1 MCLFLTTSFANDN
14 PVSMLEQLKFNQSPL
29 FVVGFVLVYLL
40 LFFGVFCLFD
50 FFGFLVSFWF
60 CCDCCLLLVFC
71 LRCYF
76 AQFSVERF
84 ISKMQVLLENTIWLF
99 ALGAIW
105 FTQPAQPHRTGIK
118 HPQGSFGHS
127 GDDSLCNHLP
137 SPKISKVYF
146 KRRQKCFVY
155 SQPKATV
162 RLIFF
167 YKGTKFK
174 LLKLAIVS
182 PEPLLLVLFKAVLFS
197 VSVPAA

>member
-50 FFGFLVSFWF
+50 FFGFFVSFWF

-118 HPQGSFGHS
+118 HPLRVRARFFWTLRRWFTLQ
-127 GDDSLCNHLP
+127 P
-137 SPKISKVYF
+137 SPITKNI
-146 KRRQKCFVY
+146 
-155 SQPKATV
+155 
-162 RLIFF
+162 
-167 YKGTKFK
+167 KG
-174 LLKLAIVS
+174 
-182 PEPLLLVLFKAVLFS
+182 LF
-197 VSVPAA
+197 